1 MLYQCEMDEG
11 VGGGNQLQR
20 PTRRL
25 RMLYPENDPE
35 GLKVFDC
42 PECLT
47 ENAVI
52 EDDTGYHCRACG
64 KRFGEDFFDDWRDGI
79 EPEDI

>member
-1 MLYQCEMDEG
+1 MDM
-11 VGGGNQLQR
+11 VIAAAVLCLCVT
-20 PTRRL
+20 TRRL
-25 RMLYPENDPE
+25 RMRYTENDPE

-47 ENAVI
+47 ENAVL

-79 EPEDI
+79 YPEDLD